1 MSTNTT
7 TAKAPKMTKRD
18 YYNAIM
24 KKYPLTEDEKKFVLH
39 EIELLDKKNSADK
52 KPSKEQIA
60 NQTASSALLAWMEIG
75 KVYTIGDMIKSCP
88 TCEGLS
94 NPKVTA
100 LLRPLL
106 TVNGGTVERTEEK
119 RKVYFTRLS

>member
-1 MSTNTT
+1 ME
-7 TAKAPKMTKRD
+7 KKKMTKREM
-18 YYNAIM
+18 YVQI
-24 KKYPLTEDEKKFVLH
+24 KSHLTDEDEIKFIDH

-52 KPSKEQIA
+52 KPSKEQVA
-60 NQTASSALLAWMEIG
+60 NATASASLLDWMEIG
-75 KVYTIGDMIKSCP
+75 KAYTIGDMIKSCP
-88 TCEGLS
+88 VCEGLS

-119 RKVYFTRLS
+119 RKVYFTRLA

>member
-1 MSTNTT
+1 MTTNTT
-7 TAKAPKMTKRD
+7 TKKPTKRD
-18 YYNAIM
+18 YFNAILS
-24 KKYPLTEDEKKFVLH
+24 KYPLTEDEQKFVKH

-60 NQTASSALLAWMEIG
+60 NATASANLLDWMEVG
-75 KVYTIGDMIKSCP
+75 KTYTIGDLIKSCP
-88 TCEGLS
+88 VCEGLS

-100 LLRPLL
+100 LLRPQL
-106 TVNGGTVERTEEK
+106 TVNGGTIERTEEK

>member
-1 MSTNTT
+1 MSTTT
-7 TAKAPKMTKRD
+7 TKAPKMTKRD
-18 YYNAIM
+18 YYNAILS
-24 KKYPLTEDEKKFVLH
+24 KYPLTEDEKKFVLH

-60 NQTASSALLAWMEIG
+60 NATASANLLNWMEVN
-75 KVYTIGDMIKSCP
+75 KVYTIGDLIKNCP
-88 TCEGLS
+88 VCEGLS

-119 RKVYFTRLS
+119 RKVYFTRLA

>member
-1 MSTNTT
+1 MIMTTNTT
-7 TAKAPKMTKRD
+7 KAPKMTKRD
-18 YYNAIM
+18 YFNNI
-24 KKYPLTEDEKKFVLH
+24 KNKYPLTEDEVKFIDH

-52 KPSKEQIA
+52 KPSKEQVA
-60 NQTASSALLAWMEIG
+60 NATASASLLDWMEIN
-75 KVYTIGDMIKSCP
+75 KVYTIGDLIKSCP
-88 TCEGLS
+88 ACEGLS

-119 RKVYFTRLS
+119 RKVYFTRLA